1 MDSLVTCLVGTVG
14 VGVTMVTIPE
24 EEAMD
29 QDGTGEAATV
39 ATGVPPPEDIAHPV
53 ALTLHQ
59 VSNICDLSRAG
70 VFKRSSCTSRLQV
83 YGLTIF
89 LSG

>member
-1 MDSLVTCLVGTVG
+1 MESLVTCLVGTVG
-14 VGVTMVTIPE
+14 VGVTIPE

-59 VSNICDLSRAG
+59 VSNVCDLSRA
-70 VFKRSSCTSRLQV
+70 
-83 YGLTIF
+83 
-89 LSG
+89 